1 MAQITETTTLS
12 KPMVSRSDVLVAAY
26 LLGKS
31 HNISKLARLMG
42 KGETVLAN
50 KLNPEC
56 DSHHLNLGE
65 AVAVTELTDDNA
77 ILEAWA
83 VSRNKVLVDLPIG
96 VVSDDD
102 LVEQV
107 LLAQAVFGK
116 LMQAIH
122 DARVDGVID
131 RIEQGQIERIGTQA
145 AEHVLGLIRS
155 TGANVRALPT
165 GQSGGGASEPQAVC
179 KVGNMYPL
187 QRTSTPVGKDGVPHL
202 PQGRDREYLPCASR
216 VSGGTRRRA

>member
-1 MAQITETTTLS
+1 MELSMVQITETTTLS

-77 ILEAWA
+77 ILEMTTPS
-83 VSRNKVLVDLPIG
+83 SRPG
-96 VVSDDD
+96 R
-102 LVEQV
+102 
-107 LLAQAVFGK
+107 LAA
-116 LMQAIH
+116 
-122 DARVDGVID
+122 ARCWW
-131 RIEQGQIERIGTQA
+131 TCP
-145 AEHVLGLIRS
+145 LGW
-155 TGANVRALPT
+155 
-165 GQSGGGASEPQAVC
+165 
-179 KVGNMYPL
+179 
-187 QRTSTPVGKDGVPHL
+187 
-202 PQGRDREYLPCASR
+202 
-216 VSGGTRRRA
+216 

>member
-165 GQSGGGASEPQAVC
+165 GQSGGG
-179 KVGNMYPL
+179 K
-187 QRTSTPVGKDGVPHL
+187 
-202 PQGRDREYLPCASR
+202 
-216 VSGGTRRRA
+216 

>member
-83 VSRNKVLVDLPIG
+83 VSRGKVLVDLPAG

-122 DARVDGVID
+122 DARADGFID

-145 AEHVLGLIRS
+145 AEHVLGLISS
-155 TGANVRALPT
+155 TGANVRVLP
-165 GQSGGGASEPQAVC
+165 
-179 KVGNMYPL
+179 
-187 QRTSTPVGKDGVPHL
+187 
-202 PQGRDREYLPCASR
+202 
-216 VSGGTRRRA
+216 VSHQENKS

>member
-1 MAQITETTTLS
+1 MTQTTESSTLS
-12 KPMVSRSDVLVAAY
+12 KPRVSRPDVLLAAY
-26 LLGKS
+26 LLGKDN
-31 HNISKLARLMG
+31 NISELARLMG

-50 KLNPEC
+50 KMNPEC

-65 AVAVTELTDDNA
+65 AVAVTEITGDNR

-83 VSRNKVLVDLPIG
+83 TSRGKVLVDLPIG

-122 DARVDGVID
+122 DARADGFID

-145 AEHVLGLIRS
+145 AEHVMSLISS
-155 TGANVRALPT
+155 TGANVRQLPT
-165 GQSGGGASEPQAVC
+165 
-179 KVGNMYPL
+179 
-187 QRTSTPVGKDGVPHL
+187 TSSK
-202 PQGRDREYLPCASR
+202 
-216 VSGGTRRRA
+216 